1 MSTSRP
7 YLLTTNGLTFFQVNI
22 TLEIIF
28 GLESNPLPEM
38 RQGDN
43 SVASLPA
50 ATHRKRPR
58 MLNQFLVVVERIV
71 FALMAVAA
79 SIFVP
84 EFSAMMAFLGSFSA
98 FLLCVIGPVSAKVAL
113 AGKCS
118 LLDATLLLVAV
129 LMAVWGTIAAFMA

>member
-1 MSTSRP
+1 MS
-7 YLLTTNGLTFFQVNI
+7 LLTDNEWIDFFQVNI

-50 ATHRKRPR
+50 ATHRTSP
-58 MLNQFLVVVERIV
+58 LNQFLVVVERIV

-84 EFSAMMAFLGSFSA
+84 EFSAMMALLGSFSA